1 MPFPLTNAAPEGNPL
16 TYRRY
21 ATRYEPTRRDAC
33 LAWWKRSGLND
44 MPIDAEPLANRT
56 VHDAR
61 RHFALLLD
69 ISHTGAS
76 VALDE
81 IPEEDAGVWLRLEGE
96 EMTEWTE
103 ARVVG
108 MTITNRGPHLVRL
121 LFRSP
126 CAFETLR
133 AAVCG

>member
-1 MPFPLTNAAPEGNPL
+1 MPFDLVEEDSATNSAP
-16 TYRRY
+16 YRRY
-21 ATRYEPTRRDAC
+21 ATRYEPARRDAC
-33 LAWWKRSGLND
+33 LAWWDLNRGD
-44 MPIDAEPLANRT
+44 ERVDDSQST
-56 VHDAR
+56 VQAPH

-81 IPEEDAGVWLRLEGE
+81 LPREDAGVWLRLEGDDV
-96 EMTEWTE
+96 TEWTE
-103 ARVVG
+103 AKIVG
-108 MTITNRGPHLVRL
+108 MTITNRGPHLIRL
-121 LFRSP
+121 AFRAP